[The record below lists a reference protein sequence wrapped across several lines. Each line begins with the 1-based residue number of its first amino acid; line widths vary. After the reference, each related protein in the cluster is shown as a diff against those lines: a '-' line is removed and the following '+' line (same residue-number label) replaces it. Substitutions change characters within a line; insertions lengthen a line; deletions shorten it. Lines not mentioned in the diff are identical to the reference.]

1 MASRAIF
8 QHETGGHPIIDTAEA
23 VRRPRMRKSRMR
35 EKAGRA
41 KKYGAEKSAAMAKTH
56 RRAFPMPAG

>member
-8 QHETGGHPIIDTAEA
+8 QHETGGHQIIDTAEA

-35 EKAGRA
+35 EKERRR
-41 KKYGAEKSAAMAKTH
+41 KKRGDGENPSPRGPYA
-56 RRAFPMPAG
+56 RRI